1 MTGVD
6 GGSDRV
12 NPGGRGS
19 GTASRTVRNPISV
32 PLVVFGVGLVA
43 ISLLVAVLGGP
54 VDRFL
59 TVAAAS
65 NVSQISTGVEWVRDA
80 WEFLPFFGL
89 VLLGLGLL
97 TDSVFAGN
105 GGGV

>member
-1 MTGVD
+1 MTHAD
-6 GGSDRV
+6 GGSDRS
-12 NPGGRGS
+12 NPGGDGGETGER
-19 GTASRTVRNPISV
+19 RVRNGISV

-43 ISLLVAVLGGP
+43 LSVLMMVLGGP
-54 VDRFL
+54 LDTFL
-59 TVAAAS
+59 STAES
-65 NVSQISTGVEWVRDA
+65 SGISQLSTGAGWVRDA

-97 TDSVFAGN
+97 TDSVFAGS